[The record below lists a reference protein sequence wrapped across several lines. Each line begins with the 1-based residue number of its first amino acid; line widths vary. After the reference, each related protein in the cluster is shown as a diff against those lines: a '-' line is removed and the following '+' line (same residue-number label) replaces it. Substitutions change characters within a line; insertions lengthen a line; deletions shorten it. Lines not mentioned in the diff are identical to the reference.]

1 MTAEGKDDY
10 AVGKGRPPLHT
21 RFKPGNR
28 ANPAGRPRGARN
40 LKTLLL
46 AALDRREVVVGEDG
60 KRRSLSK
67 TEQGVSRLADRFAKG
82 DPNATRIV
90 LEMLREV
97 ERASPAEPQL
107 QPPFDEHDKEVI
119 RNFIESLKAP

>member
-1 MTAEGKDDY
+1 MTADGKADY
-10 AVGKGRPPLHT
+10 AVGRGRPPVHT

-40 LKTLLL
+40 LTTLLV

-60 KRRSLSK
+60 TRRKLSK
-67 TEQGVSRLADRFAKG
+67 TEQGVARLADRFAKG

-90 LEMLREV
+90 LEMLRESG
-97 ERASPAEPQL
+97 RAGPAEPQR

-119 RNFIESLKAP
+119 RNFIESLKTP